1 MQNVAKKGRN
11 EAKKELSP
19 WKCVRSHLV
28 RSNATAVER
37 SDHVRTQIYVSDHV
51 SPHFPCCPSR
61 TSLQPCAA
69 GNYVRS
75 TAHRTFER
83 TRGRTQR
90 LHTNARSAVMHLRSY
105 AHQNIERMRK
115 CVRTQH
121 SAFERTPDLA
131 ARFILSINRT
141 CGFICFPRL
150 GDSWDAFEVPFVAQ
164 NLPILHC
171 KHS

>member
-1 MQNVAKKGRN
+1 
-11 EAKKELSP
+11 
-19 WKCVRSHLV
+19 V

-37 SDHVRTQIYVSDHV
+37 SDHVRTQVYVSDHV

-69 GNYVRS
+69 AIICVRPQIGRS
-75 TAHRTFER
+75 NAPAVEPSAYTRTHAARWCTCGRTRTKSSNACGSTFER
-83 TRGRTQR
+83 
-90 LHTNARSAVMHLRSY
+90 NSLRSN
-105 AHQNIERMRK
+105 A
-115 CVRTQH
+115 TLTWQH
-121 SAFERTPDLA
+121 DL
-131 ARFILSINRT
+131 FLSINRT
-141 CGFICFPRL
+141 RCIICFPRL